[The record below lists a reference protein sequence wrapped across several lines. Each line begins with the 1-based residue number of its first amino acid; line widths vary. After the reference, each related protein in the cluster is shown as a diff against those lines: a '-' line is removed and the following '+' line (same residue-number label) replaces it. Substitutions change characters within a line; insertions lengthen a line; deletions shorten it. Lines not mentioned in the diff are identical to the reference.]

1 MRALVIYYTR
11 SGTTKKAVG
20 ELTKHI
26 RADMYE
32 LVDHK
37 KRSGLLGWLRSGRD
51 AAKKKLT
58 GIDKPTNVPSRYPV
72 VILATP
78 NWVGSIPPAMR
89 MYIKEYLTGVKKL
102 AFIVTQGGKGQEKIL
117 TELEELTGQ
126 KPVAAVQLRSKD
138 VKKQTEAFKTSL
150 KGFVE
155 KLAK

>member
-1 MRALVIYYTR
+1 MRALVVYYTR

-20 ELTKHI
+20 ELTKYV
-26 RADMYE
+26 RADTYE

-37 KRSGLLGWLRSGRD
+37 KRKGLFGWLRSGRD
-51 AAKKKLT
+51 ATKKELT
-58 GIDKPTNVPSRYPV
+58 EIDKPRNVPSRYPV

-78 NWVGSIPPAMR
+78 NWAGSITPAMR
-89 MYIKEYLTGVKKL
+89 TYIKEYLKGAKKL
-102 AFIVTQGGKGQEKIL
+102 AFMVTQGGKGQEKIL
-117 TELEELTGQ
+117 TELEEVTGQ

-138 VKKQTEAFKTSL
+138 VKKQTDAFRNSL